1 MFANL
6 QNLER
11 LEVLSLKLMWYKNI
25 FIYKQHK
32 QAFCILFASVLMFN
46 NDQSAF
52 WFLEECITG
61 ALRTYYI

>member
-11 LEVLSLKLMWYKNI
+11 LEVMYLKLMWYKNI
-25 FIYKQHK
+25 FIYKAT
-32 QAFCILFASVLMFN
+32 QAFCILFASVLTFN

-52 WFLEECITG
+52 WFLKECITG
-61 ALRTYYI
+61 ALRTYCI